1 MLVYQRVLT
10 AVPVQVYS
18 GWMGSDVELA
28 LQYTDSTKKRGTR
41 LRQTWIETKN
51 ESNQNKDGNLL
62 ATI

>member
-28 LQYTDSTKKRGTR
+28 LQYTQIQPRKGGRG
-41 LRQTWIETKN
+41 
-51 ESNQNKDGNLL
+51 
-62 ATI
+62 